1 MGASAVAPAEVEQ
14 LGDLGDG
21 FGAGAD
27 VAHGAAGVA
36 VPCLRT
42 CLETST
48 TSATSATGRLGGP
61 STTERSPLVMLVA

>member
-36 VPCLRT
+36 VPSLGHDV
-42 CLETST
+42 LELYVLL
-48 TSATSATGRLGGP
+48 AQVRGG
-61 STTERSPLVMLVA
+61 

>member
-1 MGASAVAPAEVEQ
+1 MAPAEVEQ

-36 VPCLRT
+36 VPGLGHDV
-42 CLETST
+42 LELYVLL
-48 TSATSATGRLGGP
+48 AQVCGR
-61 STTERSPLVMLVA
+61 

>member
-27 VAHGAAGVA
+27 VAHGAAGIA
-36 VPCLRT
+36 VPGLGHDR
-42 CLETST
+42 LELDVLLPEVGGGAMPELVKLPTG
-48 TSATSATGRLGGP
+48 ATP
-61 STTERSPLVMLVA
+61 E